1 MFDHPVVL
9 IIAATGSIFDHPVI
23 LLVVIAASILRWLWQ
38 KSREEKK
45 ASEMPPLPDEPDRP
59 IPRAPAQT
67 EEERIRRFMEA
78 LGQPVGS
85 RPPPPVVPRSSTP
98 RHTVLPPMRSPLPP
112 LRTAPPPLPRRA
124 PSIARAS
131 QPPPF
136 PPRIFQPAPV
146 QEAGFEVRDLD
157 AASSQD
163 PTREDPRV
171 SVMREESLLSK
182 LTSREGLRSAIV
194 LREIFGP
201 PRSLQPFDLN

>member
-9 IIAATGSIFDHPVI
+9 SIIGATSIFDHPVI

-38 KSREEKK
+38 KSQEEKK
-45 ASEMPPLPDEPDRP
+45 ASEMPPVPDDADQP
-59 IPRAPAQT
+59 IPRAEAQT

-78 LGQPVGS
+78 LGQPVSS
-85 RPPPPVVPRSSTP
+85 RPPPPVVPRTTAP
-98 RHTVLPPMRSPLPP
+98 RQTVLPPLRSPLPP
-112 LRTAPPPLPRRA
+112 LRTAPPPLPPA
-124 PSIARAS
+124 PPSISRS
-131 QPPPF
+131 QPRQL

-157 AASSQD
+157 ATSFPDPSRDDQRASVQ
-163 PTREDPRV
+163 PQ
-171 SVMREESLLSK
+171 ESFLSK

-201 PRSLQPFDLN
+201 PRSLQPLDVS